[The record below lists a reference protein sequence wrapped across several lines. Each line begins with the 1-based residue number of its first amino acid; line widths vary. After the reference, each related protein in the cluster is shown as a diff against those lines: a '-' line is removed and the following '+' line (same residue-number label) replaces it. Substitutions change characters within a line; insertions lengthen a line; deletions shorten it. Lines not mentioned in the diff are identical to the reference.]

1 MAESGEPIQ
10 QTVHFGRSISG
21 SEVVRAVRD
30 ACNARDQDKPV
41 RGGQD
46 FYSDRPVRLGDPG
59 RIGQTS
65 LDPARNLLVKPV
77 GPDELFRPESSY
89 DSAVVVQHRLPG
101 TQWAVHV
108 SQDQEIAAVADFA
121 ERLSRHLPAEQ
132 QADAGPAYDPA
143 YPSPT
148 GAVASRPD
156 ARPAASAWR
165 KDSPGAESRG
175 Y

>member
-30 ACNARDQDKPV
+30 ACNAREQGQHVP
-41 RGGQD
+41 GGQD
-46 FYSDRPVRLGDPG
+46 FFSDRPVRLGDPG

-65 LDPARNLLVKPV
+65 TDPARNVMVKPAE
-77 GPDELFRPESSY
+77 GLDEFQPESSY
-89 DSAVVVQHRLPG
+89 DSAVVVRHDFPG
-101 TQWAVHV
+101 TRWAVHV
-108 SQDQEIAAVADFA
+108 TPEKEIAAVADFA
-121 ERLSRHLPAEQ
+121 ERLSRHLPAERP
-132 QADAGPAYDPA
+132 ADAGPAYDPA

-148 GAVASRPD
+148 GAVTNRPD
-156 ARPAASAWR
+156 GQTAGSAWR
-165 KDSPGAESRG
+165 KDSPGTESRG